1 MLSDCFG
8 DFQRLGESAPAF
20 LLHYSLIKESP
31 RNLSDSGGFI
41 VFYSETL
48 SGFTLFCLLMA
59 ARVIERI
66 VMDGFPRIV
75 AGYFRQ

>member
-8 DFQRLGESAPAF
+8 GFQRLGGSAPVF
-20 LLHYSLIKESP
+20 LLYYSLIKESL
-31 RNLSDSGGFI
+31 RNLSDPGGFI
-41 VFYSETL
+41 VFYSKNL
-48 SGFTLFCLLMA
+48 SGFTLFCLLMT
-59 ARVIERI
+59 ARVIVRI